1 MVLDLILVQCLDH
14 EYEIVDL
21 LVEID
26 INSVQTYNFTSKY
39 FYI

>member
-1 MVLDLILVQCLDH
+1 MDLILVQCLDH

-26 INSVQTYNFTSKY
+26 INSVQTFTLT
-39 FYI
+39 I

>member
-14 EYEIVDL
+14 EYEIIDL

-26 INSVQTYNFTSKY
+26 INSVQTSTLTF
-39 FYI
+39 